1 MTTSRP
7 TPPKTDSDRDMPDL
21 STIRKQIGDLYN
33 NQVTIAKT
41 ATPDTPYHTLNTQEM
56 EAIQVS
62 LKTKQR
68 PFAVYYEFLCPS
80 NNHTFM
86 PYTQG
91 SNPFLDYD
99 FSQPIANPLS
109 RKHALAH
116 PEYSKRFK
124 AKIYPKRH

>member
-7 TPPKTDSDRDMPDL
+7 SPPKSDSDRDMPDIN
-21 STIRKQIGDLYN
+21 TIRKQIGDLYN

-68 PFAVYYEFLCPS
+68 PFACYYEFLCPS

-99 FSQPIANPLS
+99 FSKPIANPLS
-109 RKHALAH
+109 RKHAQAQ

-124 AKIYPKRH
+124 AKTYPKRH